1 MIPVGTGPHR
11 VSTMGEMSDLYESGG
26 VRECAPGTGNG
37 AGSTRRW
44 DMERMR
50 RAALGL
56 LATVAVTA
64 AAVLAL
70 AGPAAAAPAPAL
82 AAPAV
87 VEPVPDPEVPAP
99 DPATACAN
107 PSAGE
112 GYAPPGRCELV
123 LVRAA
128 GICLGDA
135 PALDYAVEPFGT
147 PNTTVTITFVNP
159 AGEDAV
165 LSGLPL
171 SGRIYW
177 PGTVIQDG
185 VVVDW
190 PGWTR
195 NPDGTWEEFDAY
207 SFTRPSVRVEF
218 EVNPSVATVVSYPP
232 ATSACANPPQSGV
245 LGVTT
250 TSQVLAVPET
260 QSAVLAVTGAN
271 SWPLVAVA
279 GAAVLL
285 GAGMVALS
293 VRRGHR
299 AR

>member
-1 MIPVGTGPHR
+1 
-11 VSTMGEMSDLYESGG
+11 
-26 VRECAPGTGNG
+26 
-37 AGSTRRW
+37 
-44 DMERMR
+44 MERMR

-64 AAVLAL
+64 GAALAL
-70 AGPAAAAPAPAL
+70 AGPAAAAPVPAL
-82 AAPAV
+82 VVPAV
-87 VEPVPDPEVPAP
+87 VEPAPDPAEPAPDPAEPAP

-107 PSAGE
+107 PSATG
-112 GYAPPGRCELV
+112 GYAPASRCELV

-135 PALDYAVEPFGT
+135 PVLDYAVEPFGT
-147 PNTTVTITFVNP
+147 PNTTVSITFINP
-159 AGEDAV
+159 GGENAV

-177 PGTVIQDG
+177 PGTVIQNG

-190 PGWTR
+190 PGWTQ
-195 NPDGTWEEFDAY
+195 NPDGTWEQFDAY
-207 SFTRPSVRVEF
+207 SYTRPSVRIEF
-218 EVNPSVATVVSYPP
+218 EVNPSVGTVVSYPP
-232 ATSACANPPQSGV
+232 ATSACANPPQSEV

-250 TSQVLAVPET
+250 TSHVLAAPDT

-271 SWPLVAVA
+271 SWPLLAAA

-285 GAGMVALS
+285 GSGMVALS
-293 VRRGHR
+293 VRRAHR